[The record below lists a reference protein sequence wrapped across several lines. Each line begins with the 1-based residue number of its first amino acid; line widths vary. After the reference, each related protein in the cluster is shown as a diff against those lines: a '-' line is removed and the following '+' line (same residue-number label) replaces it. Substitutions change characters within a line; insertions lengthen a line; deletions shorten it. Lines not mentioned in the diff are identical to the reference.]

1 MSYTKHFTPTYE
13 NGWQGSP
20 STATPITAGALNNYD
35 GAIEYIED
43 YLEDSDFLN
52 KTQADGY
59 YIPNVSLSLTQ
70 TLSSVNSTTY
80 IFSDAAITSDSTVDV
95 YTSIPGINHTGITVS
110 TGVCTVTFPKQET
123 AVSMTCKIYL
133 K

>member
-1 MSYTKHFTPTYE
+1 MSYTKYFTPTYE

-20 STATPITAGALNNYD
+20 ATSTPISAAALNNYD
-35 GAIEYIED
+35 GAIEHIED

-59 YIPNVSLSLTQ
+59 YLPNVSLSLTQ
-70 TLSSVNSTTY
+70 TLSAVDSTTY
-80 IFSDAAITSDSTVDV
+80 IFSDARITSDSTVEV
-95 YTSIPGINHTGITVS
+95 YTSIPGINYTGITVS
-110 TGVCTVTFPKQET
+110 TGACTVTFPKQDS

-133 K
+133 R

>member
-20 STATPITAGALNNYD
+20 STTTPIIAGALNNYD

-80 IFSDAAITSDSTVDV
+80 IFSDVKITSDSTVDV
-95 YTSIPGINHTGITVS
+95 YTSIPGINYSGITIGTGI
-110 TGVCTVTFPKQET
+110 CTVTFPKQES

-133 K
+133 R

>member
-20 STATPITAGALNNYD
+20 STTTPITAGALNNYD
-35 GAIEYIED
+35 GAIEYIEE
-43 YLEDSDFLN
+43 YLEDSSFLD
-52 KTQADGY
+52 KTQADSL
-59 YIPNVSLSLTQ
+59 YIPNTSLSLTQ
-70 TLSSVNSTTY
+70 TLSATDPTTY
-80 IFSDAAITSDSTVDV
+80 IFTDSKITTDSTVDV
-95 YTSIPGINHTGITVS
+95 YTSIPGINHTGITIS
-110 TGVCTVTFPKQET
+110 TGVCTVTFPKQEA